1 MCLQLAVKIDFCE
14 QIRIDDGTQGS
25 EVDRKERIGE
35 CESSAAVT
43 NYLNLYGFQSTIFHK
58 ACNLSIE
65 LDDKRYV

>member
-1 MCLQLAVKIDFCE
+1 MEHKVANWIEKSALVCD
-14 QIRIDDGTQGS
+14 
-25 EVDRKERIGE
+25 
-35 CESSAAVT
+35 SSAAVT